1 MRRPH
6 KLPWCLQKTWGE
18 TLHQNL
24 RLWISLYF
32 FKMKIVPLLT
42 WIHLFWGW
50 EMGQIL
56 FKYLTHQNLEFVSW
70 LLQNERGGFSV
81 CFCLFFKSKK
91 THNKQFFFLYFIIIF
106 CLLFLFFFATTHA
119 HVFSLWLFFSF
130 IVVLFLNQPILNS
143 WLSRFLP
150 LKI

>member
-81 CFCLFFKSKK
+81 FLFFKSKK